1 MKKCATQSSR
11 PVPTTC
17 VSADAQGLAVAAR
30 VLNAGGVA
38 VIPTDTVYGLAARPD
53 FLAAV
58 QRLYTIKGRAEIFSW
73 SELQDP
79 NNAAAKAFTQDRG
92 ETFEF
97 FDGEVFELVP
107 QNKVKFAPKKF
118 DGGVALSMSIIRGGI
133 IDWMPIAILRRTT
146 GLVEERELLS
156 RDNEIGNPLRAQM
169 SDVARIAL
177 LYQLVGMKKIRANVV
192 NGLHQ
197 NRYERGKSPIYDSPN
212 MEEKDR
218 RPLRAYRFNV
228 I

>member
-1 MKKCATQSSR
+1 MVFVVPLILSKMKAEELNKKIE
-11 PVPTTC
+11 
-17 VSADAQGLAVAAR
+17 DA
-30 VLNAGGVA
+30 
-38 VIPTDTVYGLAARPD
+38 
-53 FLAAV
+53 
-58 QRLYTIKGRAEIFSW
+58 IKGRVEIFSW

-118 DGGVALSMSIIRGGI
+118 DGGVALSMSIIRGGM

-156 RDNEIGNPLRAQM
+156 KENEIGNPLRAQM
-169 SDVARIAL
+169 SDIARITL
-177 LYQLVGMKKIRANVV
+177 LYELVGAKKIRANVV

-218 RPLRAYRFNV
+218 RPLRAYRFNLA
-228 I
+228 